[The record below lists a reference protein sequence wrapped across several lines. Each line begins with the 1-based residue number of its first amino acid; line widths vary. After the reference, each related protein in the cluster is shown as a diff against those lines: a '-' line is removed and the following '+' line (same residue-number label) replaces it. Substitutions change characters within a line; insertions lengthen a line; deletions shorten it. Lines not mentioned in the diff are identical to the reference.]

1 MMRERQQLAEAAYL
15 FACDLEIRAFKPGN
29 VSDES
34 EGHDMTPEDFRQ
46 SARASAK
53 ALTQSDLTLGE
64 RILLAIEATRAV
76 AGCNTNLGIVLLAAP
91 LIEAFFLKKPGTPIQ
106 TVLADILAKT
116 TVGDAERVF
125 KAIRHAA
132 PGGLGEVP
140 EADVRDAPRVT
151 LLESMRLARERD
163 LIARQYANNFEDIF
177 HIAVPLYHSRLSSGD
192 EDVWATVA
200 VYLKLLS
207 DFPDSHI
214 ERKFGGHLAR
224 DLSGRATQINAR
236 ISGPGWPTRIYGE
249 LQVLDRELKQRG
261 INPGTTADLTVAALL
276 AYQLERCG

>member
-1 MMRERQQLAEAAYL
+1 MIKQREQRAKAAYL
-15 FACDLEIRAFKPGN
+15 LACDLEIRAFKPGN

-46 SARASAK
+46 SARASAT
-53 ALTQSDLTLGE
+53 ALTQTDLTLGE
-64 RILLAIEATRAV
+64 RSLLAIEATRAA

-91 LIEAFFLKKPGTPIQ
+91 LIEAYLRKKTGTPLQ
-106 TVLADILAKT
+106 TVLADILAET
-116 TVGDAERVF
+116 TLSDAAMVF

-132 PGGLGEVP
+132 PGGLGQAP
-140 EADVRDAPRVT
+140 EADVHEPPKVT
-151 LLESMRLARERD
+151 LLESMQLAAERD
-163 LIARQYANNFEDIF
+163 FIARQYANSFEDIF
-177 HIAVPLYHSRLSSGD
+177 HTAVPLYHCRLSLGD

-200 VYLKLLS
+200 VYLRLLS

-214 ERKFGGHLAR
+214 ERKFGGDLAR
-224 DLSGRATQINAR
+224 DLSVRVAQINAR
-236 ISGPGWPTRIYGE
+236 ISGPGWPSRIYGE

-276 AYQLERCG
+276 AYQLERC